1 MDYHSLLADGV
12 ETDDEN
18 TDFHFSRSVCNKH
31 RRCRLDNAANGT
43 GCPAHEGRE
52 RQNIPFAFVWT
63 LTHCSYDGALY
74 KSTFYLLTY
83 LFT

>member
-1 MDYHSLLADGV
+1 M
-12 ETDDEN
+12 TK
-18 TDFHFSRSVCNKH
+18 TPIFTSVGLSVKKH
-31 RRCRLDNAANGT
+31 RRCRLDNAGNGT

-63 LTHCSYDGALY
+63 LTHCSHDGALY

-83 LFT
+83 LLDRAHR